1 MSGLQRFN
9 GTIHAMEQ
17 ACSLESAPQYPARS
31 RTNNNTLAGMVLFA
45 GFLLAILALVGTV
58 SAYTTPDGIS
68 SAGNVYVSSVTID
81 PAVLFSG
88 DKATAT
94 YFVTNGNAN
103 KSIAI
108 NHVSFG
114 ESKDIRLTSDSYDTN
129 ANIGPLQTR
138 SFVFTI
144 QTDSGEGSYY
154 PTFSM
159 SFRDA
164 DSLYYRTQVKV
175 DNTPLVVTIV
185 DKPDTFTQNKKDSIT
200 VQIANPREN
209 DVKNVILDVTGDG
222 VTATPSEI
230 YLGVLASGADMNSTF
245 LITPG
250 QESPVNITVKYDN
263 GDNHHVV
270 SLAMPVSFAPDKK
283 KASPQMSNVKVKL
296 DSGVYDVT
304 GDITNSGLENANGV
318 SVAALSPAVPQDP
331 YKTYVIGALKPDDFG
346 SFEVTFKASGAGSVP
361 LQISY
366 KDTDGNVITSQQDVA
381 LTVTDSAQTQNS
393 PSFLPVIA
401 IILLIAVG
409 GGYLY
414 YRRKKNQ

>member
-1 MSGLQRFN
+1 MQDIGNREMHNESVIARAVSPQIVSGR
-9 GTIHAMEQ
+9 
-17 ACSLESAPQYPARS
+17 ARS
-31 RTNNNTLAGMVLFA
+31 TGRSVALFLVA
-45 GFLLAILALVGTV
+45 CIAMGILCGTV
-58 SAYTTPDGIS
+58 GAYTTPEGIA
-68 SAGNVYVSSVTID
+68 SAGNIYVSGVTID

-94 YFVTNGNAN
+94 YSVTNGNAN
-103 KSIAI
+103 QSIAI
-108 NHVSFG
+108 NHITFG
-114 ESKDIRLTSDSYDTN
+114 ESKDIHLTSDSYDTN

-138 SFVFTI
+138 AFVFTI

-175 DNTPLVVTIV
+175 DNTPLVVTV
-185 DKPDTFTQNKKDSIT
+185 ADKPDTFTANKKDSIT

-209 DVKNVILDVTGDG
+209 DVKNVILEVSGDG
-222 VTATPSEI
+222 VTATPSKYYI
-230 YLGVLASGADMNSTF
+230 GTLASGTDMNSTVS
-245 LITPG
+245 ITPTT
-250 QESPVNITVKYDN
+250 ESPVKITVNYDN
-263 GDNHHVV
+263 GDNHHTV
-270 SLAMPVSFAPDKK
+270 SLDMPVSFAPDKK

-304 GDITNSGLENANGV
+304 GDITNAGLQTANGV
-318 SVAALSPAVPQDP
+318 SVTALSPAIPQDP

-346 SFEVTFKASGAGSVP
+346 SFEVTFKAGSTGSVP
-361 LQISY
+361 LQMSY
-366 KDTDGNVITSQQDVA
+366 KDTDGNVIISQQDVA

-393 PSFLPVIA
+393 PGILPVIA
-401 IILLIAVG
+401 ILLLIAIG